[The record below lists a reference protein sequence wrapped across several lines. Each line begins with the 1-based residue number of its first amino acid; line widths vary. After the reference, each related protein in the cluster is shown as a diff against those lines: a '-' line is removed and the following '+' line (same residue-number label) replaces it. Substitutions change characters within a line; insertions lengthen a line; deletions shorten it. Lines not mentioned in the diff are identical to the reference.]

1 MGGTAGV
8 SQLVPVLYQQ
18 RDFYFVLHIIM
29 TNRPSMDTIVHL
41 CKRRG
46 FVFQGSDIYGG
57 LANTWDYGPLGS
69 QLAKNIKNQWWNT
82 MVEQRADMV
91 GMDSSILMNP
101 SVWEA
106 SGHVGG
112 FSDPLMD
119 CRGCKARVRADKMV
133 EEWQHTNSSEEKPA
147 NWAGEKTPPKD
158 LLAFIVAKN
167 ILCPSCQQCDWTEPK
182 AFNLMFKTKMGVVE
196 GEGKD
201 IYLRPE
207 TAQGIFVN
215 FKNVLDSTRRK
226 LPFGIAQIG
235 KAFRNEI
242 TPGNFIFR
250 TREFEQMEI
259 EYFFDPDT
267 TDWQSLLEEW
277 KDVSMHFVKDV
288 LGMDESRLRFRDHDA
303 DELSHYSK
311 GTTDVE
317 FDFPF
322 GWGELC
328 AAGAYRGNYDLTQH
342 QTHSGQ
348 KLTYRDPFTNKEF
361 IPHVMEPSYGL
372 GRLMLATLISAYDEE
387 EVAEGDVRTVMRFKP
402 WIAPITV
409 AVLPLTNKLNEEG
422 EKIRQLVSKH
432 FRTDFDTSGSIGK
445 RYRRYDEI
453 GTPFCITVDFDTLDD
468 KAVTVRDRD
477 SMKQERI
484 TLDDLI
490 AYLQKRMEG

>member
-1 MGGTAGV
+1 
-8 SQLVPVLYQQ
+8 
-18 RDFYFVLHIIM
+18 M
-29 TNRPSMDTIVHL
+29 TTRPNMDAIVNL
-41 CKRRG
+41 SKRRG
-46 FVFQGSDIYGG
+46 FVFQGSEIYGG
-57 LANTWDYGPLGS
+57 LANSWDYGPLGS
-69 QLAKNIKNQWWNT
+69 QLLKNIKDLWWKT
-82 MVEQRADMV
+82 MVEHRTDMV
-91 GMDSSILMNP
+91 GLDSAILMNP
-101 SVWEA
+101 TVWEA

-119 CRGCKARVRADKMV
+119 CRACKNRVRADKMV
-133 EEWQHTNSSEEKPA
+133 EEWQHEHQSKEAPA

-158 LLAFIVAKN
+158 LLAFIVERN
-167 ILCPSCQQCDWTEPK
+167 MVCPSCGKCDWTEPK
-182 AFNLMFKTKMGVVE
+182 AFNLMFKTKMGVVD

-215 FKNVLDSTRRK
+215 FKNVQESTRRK

-259 EYFFDPDT
+259 EYFFDPES
-267 TDWQSLLEEW
+267 TDWKQLLEDW
-277 KDVSMHFVKDV
+277 KVTSMHFVKDL
-288 LGMDESRLRFRDHDA
+288 LGMDENRLRFRDHDA

-311 GTTDVE
+311 GTTDIE
-317 FDFPF
+317 FEFPF

-361 IPHVMEPSYGL
+361 IPHVMEPSMGL
-372 GRLMLATLISAYDEE
+372 GRLLLATLISAYDEE
-387 EVAEGDVRTVMRFKP
+387 EVAEGDVRTVLRFKP
-402 WIAPITV
+402 WVAPITV
-409 AVLPLTNKLNEEG
+409 AVLPLVNKLNDKGEE
-422 EKIRQLVSKH
+422 IRAQLAKH

-453 GTPFCITVDFDTLDD
+453 GTPFCVTVDFETLEDN
-468 KAVTVRDRD
+468 AVTVRDRD
-477 SMKQERI
+477 SMQQERVNLSEL
-484 TLDDLI
+484 TE
-490 AYLQKRMEG
+490 YLRKKMER

>member
-1 MGGTAGV
+1 MATRA
-8 SQLVPVLYQQ
+8 
-18 RDFYFVLHIIM
+18 
-29 TNRPSMDTIVHL
+29 SMDAIANL
-41 CKRRG
+41 SKRRG
-46 FVFQGSDIYGG
+46 FVFQGSEIYGG
-57 LANTWDYGPLGS
+57 LANAWDYGPLGS
-69 QLAKNIKNQWWNT
+69 QLLKNIKDLWWKT
-82 MVEQRADMV
+82 MVEQRNDMV
-91 GMDSSILMNP
+91 GLDSAILMNP

-106 SGHVGG
+106 SGHVGS

-119 CRGCKARVRADKMV
+119 CRSCKTRVRADKMV
-133 EEWQHTNSSEEKPA
+133 EEWQHDNKSDEKPA

-158 LLAFIVAKN
+158 LLAFIVERN
-167 ILCPSCQQCDWTEPK
+167 MPCPSCGKVDWTEPK

-215 FKNVLDSTRRK
+215 FKSVQESSRKK

-259 EYFFDPDT
+259 EYFFDPET
-267 TDWQSLLEEW
+267 TDWKELLEEW
-277 KDVSMHFVKDV
+277 KNNATYFARDL
-288 LGMDESRLRFRDHDA
+288 LGIDESRLRMRDHDV

-311 GTTDVE
+311 GTTDLE
-317 FDFPF
+317 FNFPF
-322 GWGELC
+322 GWSELV

-342 QTHSGQ
+342 QTYSGQ

-372 GRLMLATLISAYDEE
+372 QRLMLATLLSAYDEE
-387 EVAEGDVRTVMRFKP
+387 EVAEGDVRTVLRFKP
-402 WIAPITV
+402 WIAPVTV
-409 AVLPLTNKLNEEG
+409 AVLPLVNKLNEEG
-422 EKIRQLVSKH
+422 ERLLQTLTKE

-453 GTPFCITVDFDTLDD
+453 GTPFCVTVDFDTLED
-468 KAVTVRDRD
+468 KAVTVRERD
-477 SMKQERI
+477 SMKQERVKI
-484 TLDDLI
+484 DDLV
-490 AYLQKRMEG
+490 AYLKERVAIQ